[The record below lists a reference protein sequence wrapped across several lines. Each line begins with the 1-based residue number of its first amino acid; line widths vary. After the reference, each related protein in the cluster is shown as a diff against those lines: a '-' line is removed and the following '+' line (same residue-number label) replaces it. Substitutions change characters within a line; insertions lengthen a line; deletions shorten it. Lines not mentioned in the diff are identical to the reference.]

1 MVKTI
6 PMMQEELDYLYN
18 LLDYLDDN
26 VPCLG
31 VLIEQFNDRFEEGNK
46 FGRV

>member
-6 PMMQEELDYLYN
+6 SMMQEELDYLYN

-26 VPCLG
+26 ECILM
-31 VLIEQFNDRFEEGNK
+31 F
-46 FGRV
+46 